1 MYLNNTKKLFDDLY
15 AIPTM
20 YDYMVACAEDGMQDD
35 LENLISIVKYNQGEL
50 HEGGEGSLRW
60 DLEEYEYDEQARQQ
74 VIKDARTMTRI
85 WLIIQKELR
94 SKYVMVCDNCGAT
107 AFYTRRPKY
116 DVDNYYCGKCK
127 SEHLT
132 LYTFEEWFSSKGVN
146 YAKI

>member
-20 YDYMVACAEDGMQDD
+20 YHYMVACAEDGMQDD

-50 HEGGEGSLRW
+50 HEGGEYGSLRW
-60 DLEEYEYDEQARQQ
+60 DLEMCDGDEEKQQ
-74 VIKDARTMTRI
+74 VIKDARKMTMI
-85 WLIIQKELR
+85 WLQIQKELR

-116 DVDNYYCGKCK
+116 DLDNYYCGKCK
-127 SEHLT
+127 NEHLT
-132 LYTFEEWFSSKGVN
+132 MYTFDEWCRSKGVN